1 MQGCGLKQREAQPR
15 VARLPLSEARAPS
28 QAEPDPKGPSLPLP
42 PMPIFAQPE
51 QVDRKSTRLNSSHSQ
66 ISYAVFC
73 LKKKKK
79 LDNQAYA
86 EIQNVTPIEIR
97 AAPLSV
103 LSLSSIVM
111 IVPLRW
117 LDGWLALSTAFDA
130 QYTISV

>member
-79 LDNQAYA
+79 MNNQSRRPLIPHTPKA
-86 EIQNVTPIEIR
+86 ETLTNKHIPYRTEIW
-97 AAPLSV
+97 S
-103 LSLSSIVM
+103 
-111 IVPLRW
+111 
-117 LDGWLALSTAFDA
+117 
-130 QYTISV
+130 YTLP